1 MEGPIGLWKEGGMI
15 MRKRLVSLATGL
27 ALFSILGIV
36 ILNGPVAAA
45 PGDAGSNYFA
55 YLIGSNEV
63 PPTASMSDGMATFHV
78 NYDGTL
84 SYTVT
89 AYNVPNVVM
98 GHIHIGAPGT
108 TGPVVLPLLPVGKP
122 ANGATTISL
131 TGTATAADLVG
142 PLKGQP
148 LSALISQLASNA
160 YINIHTSDG
169 TKTIGPGN
177 YPDGEIR
184 GNIISSDAIRLNVQP
199 GSPVNVTL
207 PTGVV
212 PFTSA
217 GPAQISVPQIPIVVS
232 SANNPSGGSSSVNVP
247 GNQTNAQ
254 SGNAQTAAGGSTMGA
269 ASGAPTTGGSG
280 ASNTQPG
287 NTPGFSG
294 TGTSTGSSSG
304 STNLGAGGASGGIPT
319 GNSGSIP
326 TGGGSG
332 SGTVSTPVYP

>member
-1 MEGPIGLWKEGGMI
+1 MI

-36 ILNGPVAAA
+36 LLNGPVAAA
-45 PGDAGSNYFA
+45 PGDVGSNYFT
-55 YLIGSNEV
+55 YLNGGNEV
-63 PPTASMSDGMATFHV
+63 PPTASTSDGIATFHV

-89 AYNVPNVVM
+89 AYNIPNVVM
-98 GHIHIGAPGT
+98 GHVHLGSFGT
-108 TGPVVLPLLPVGKP
+108 NGPVVLPLLPVGKP
-122 ANGATTISL
+122 GSGPQNIILS
-131 TGTATAADLVG
+131 GTATAADLTG

-148 LSALISQLASNA
+148 LSALISQLSFNA
-160 YINIHTSDG
+160 YVNIHTSDG

-184 GNIISSDAIRLNVQP
+184 GYTSSSDAIRVGVQP
-199 GSPVNVTL
+199 GLPVNVAL

-217 GPAQISVPQIPIVVS
+217 GPAQISVPQIPAVVVS
-232 SANNPSGGSSSVNVP
+232 PANNPSSGNSSANVP
-247 GNQTNAQ
+247 GNQTSGQ

-280 ASNTQPG
+280 APNTQPG

-294 TGTSTGSSSG
+294 AGASTGNSSG

-319 GNSGSIP
+319 SNSGSIP

-332 SGTVSTPVYP
+332 SGTVSTPAYP